1 MAVASADSF
10 VALASVT
17 CGCEIINNIG
27 EFRIV
32 EMESQGVFETS
43 GSRVAESCVVPL
55 DGWKEQFRWK
65 IDLERRLGVFD
76 VAIHFSVI
84 GEGMLG
90 IFFRVLLLK
99 LQ

>member
-10 VALASVT
+10 VASASVT
-17 CGCEIINNIG
+17 CGCEILNNIG

-43 GSRVAESCVVPL
+43 GSRIAESCVVLL
-55 DGWKEQFRWK
+55 DGWKEQFRWE

-76 VAIHFSVI
+76 VAIHLSVI
-84 GEGMLG
+84 GKGMLD
-90 IFFRVLLLK
+90 ILLRVLLPK
-99 LQ
+99 LR